1 MKKIAS
7 LLIAVAI
14 AAVASSNFQ
23 HVANKKSSLHDPR
36 LCKVFQQK
44 IIDYQKDMR
53 NDAYAKATLASYKER
68 AALFCGK

>member
-23 HVANKKSSLHDPR
+23 HVATKHSHKDPR

-44 IIDYQKDMR
+44 IIDYQKNMR

-68 AALFCGK
+68 AALFCGN